1 LFADIFL
8 TPLPVEIIFC
18 THKTSLSS
26 MKRKLLFLLVICC
39 ATATAFSQDPY
50 INNQLTAAQSAN
62 AWINGKFTSSFMQTF
77 SGTST
82 NGSRHHDFFGGTAT
96 PAGTNLRWAFTLQGT
111 ETSGNIGS
119 DFRIWS
125 YKDDG
130 TFLSNPFSIA
140 RASGI
145 VSIPGSLAATV
156 INSNNTAGSLSISGG
171 ATGSGSYRGAEIG
184 LRGGGYSTTPGEMT
198 FHTGLG
204 GGGTAQPERMRINVD
219 GLVTMG
225 YGLLLNNATSNNI
238 SFNAVGLAEPSF
250 TTRSIGSKVI
260 LWNAALNA
268 TTSGWDIGMETN
280 HMWFGVASQSNA
292 QGFKFYGG
300 TTQIGRIDG
309 VGNSQWEG
317 QGRFK
322 GWLTGTAA
330 TGPAAEIGV
339 SGGNADLIGYDRTA
353 GSYIPLLLI
362 GGTSAT
368 NITPVL
374 INNVG
379 VGIGATSSSF
389 YSKLSI
395 YDPLDGKA
403 SMTFQSNVDSR
414 FWISEGGNVLKIGA
428 TGGNVAPSTGVIN
441 ITNTGNVGIGT
452 LTPQS
457 EFSVK
462 GTITAQRVKVI
473 QTGWA
478 DYVFHKSYQLPSLA
492 DVEAYVHSNQHL
504 EGIPSAAEVAK
515 DGVDVGEMNKKLL
528 AKVEELTLYLIEQN
542 KKIIALEEWKKQQE
556 KLSIHQ

>member
-1 LFADIFL
+1 
-8 TPLPVEIIFC
+8 
-18 THKTSLSS
+18 
-26 MKRKLLFLLVICC
+26 MKRKLLFLFVMCC
-39 ATATAFSQDPY
+39 SITTAFSQDPY

-77 SGTST
+77 NGTSI
-82 NGSRHHDFFGGTAT
+82 NGNRHHDFFGGTAT
-96 PAGTNLRWAFTLQGT
+96 PAGANLRWAFVLQEA
-111 ETSGNIGS
+111 ETGGNIGS

-130 TFLSNPFSIA
+130 TFLSSPFSIA

-145 VSIPGSLAATV
+145 VSIPGSLAATI
-156 INSNNTAGSLSISGG
+156 INTSNTAGALSIFGG
-171 ATGSGSYRGAEIG
+171 AASVNSMRGAEIG

-204 GGGTAQPERMRINVD
+204 GGGTSQPERMRINAS

-225 YGLLLNNATSNNI
+225 YGLSLNNTASNLIN
-238 SFNAVGLAEPSF
+238 FNSVGIAPPSF
-250 TTRSIGSKVI
+250 GTRSIGTKVV
-260 LWNAALNA
+260 LFSALSATESDYAAGIEN
-268 TTSGWDIGMETN
+268 T
-280 HMWFGVASQSNA
+280 HMWFSVPTSNDTR
-292 QGFKFYGG
+292 GFKFYGG
-300 TTQIGRIDG
+300 TTQIARIDG
-309 VGNSQWEG
+309 VGNNQWEG

-379 VGIGATSSSF
+379 VGIGTPSPSF
-389 YSKLSI
+389 YGKLSI

-414 FWISEGGNVLKIGA
+414 FWISEGGNVLKIGG
-428 TGGNVAPSTGVIN
+428 TGGTVAPANGAIN

-457 EFSVK
+457 EFSVN
-462 GTITAQRVKVI
+462 GTITAQRVKVT

-478 DYVFHKSYQLPSLA
+478 DYVFHENYQLPSLA
-492 DVEAYVHSNQHL
+492 EVEAYVRSNQHL
-504 EGIPSAAEVAK
+504 EGVPSAAEVEK
-515 DGVDVGEMNKKLL
+515 EGIDVGEMNKKLL

-542 KKIIALEEWKKQQE
+542 KKILALEEWKKQQE
-556 KLSIHQ
+556 KRSIHP